1 MNGLRGVIM
10 LTNCTITDKDGKVT
24 DYVWDDQK
32 KVMVEGRIEKE
43 IPWWQLHEI
52 AKTLGGKLTHITC
65 VDHTGRNYKR
75 IVIEYEEQK

>member
-1 MNGLRGVIM
+1 M
-10 LTNCTITDKDGKVT
+10 LTNCTVTDKDGKVT

-32 KVMVEGRIEKE
+32 KAMVEGKAQKE

-52 AKTLGGKLTHITC
+52 AKELGGKLTHITC